1 MSINTKKAIL
11 IGCGISGPA
20 MALFLKRVGI
30 DATIYEAR
38 NQPKDDAGAFL
49 GISPNGLNVLK
60 EFMPLGEILTEF
72 TPGKMTFFNAKNKNI
87 GEIDT
92 ANQNELYSAETVQ
105 LKRGLLNKA
114 IREVAIANG
123 IKIELGKKL
132 KSISQSED
140 SVTAFFEDGT
150 SATADFIIGCDGIH
164 SVTRKSLFPNG
175 PALSYTGL
183 LSTGGFTRLA
193 NVQSLYGSIRMTFGE
208 RSFFA
213 YAVSNLGDVWWFNNI
228 SREKEPRRNELA
240 ALELDQLKDTLVA
253 LHKNDPEPIAEI
265 IKSADSVEIYPIYD
279 IPFLEKW
286 HKGRVCLIGDAAH
299 AIAPHIGQ
307 GASLALEDTIVLA
320 KCIRDLPTPESAFDK
335 FQSLRQS
342 RVHKIVKEARKV
354 GDNKTVPNKF
364 QQFFRDLLLPFFV
377 KMEAK
382 KMDWVYAYKVDW
394 NEKIIIR

>member
-20 MALFLKRVGI
+20 MALCLKRIGI
-30 DATIYEAR
+30 EATIYEVKTK
-38 NQPKDDAGAFL
+38 PKDDAGAFL
-49 GISPNGLNVLK
+49 GVSPNGLNVLK
-60 EFMPLGEILTEF
+60 EFMPLDKILAEF

-92 ANQNELYSAETVQ
+92 ANQNELYGAETVQ
-105 LKRGLLNKA
+105 LKRSLLNKA

-132 KSISQSED
+132 KSISQTED
-140 SVTAFFEDGT
+140 SATAFFEDGT

-164 SVTRKSLFPNG
+164 SVTRKSLFPNE

-193 NVQSLYGSIRMTFGE
+193 NVQNLYGSIRMTFGE
-208 RSFFA
+208 KSFFA
-213 YAVSNLGDVWWFNNI
+213 YAVSNVGDIWWFNNI
-228 SREKEPRRNELA
+228 AQDKEPSRNELTGLA
-240 ALELDQLKDTLVA
+240 LDQLKNRLLA

-265 IKSADSVEIYPIYD
+265 IKSADNIEIYPIYD

-299 AIAPHIGQ
+299 ATAPHIGQ

-320 KCIRDLPTPESAFDK
+320 KCIRDLPTLEAAFEK

-342 RVHKIVKEARKV
+342 RVQKIVKEARKV

-382 KMDWVYAYKVDW
+382 KMDWVYSYKVNWD
-394 NEKIIIR
+394 EKIIIH